1 LSKAKDNNNI
11 ELTKETQVIESRKI
25 LEKIEDGRNRVKKDE
40 RMLKNNF
47 YSRFIQK
54 NNLGEKFKNIMEE
67 EGFDEIII
75 DISDLLPDDINKIQV
90 ENKFIYLDKSLIE
103 DNLERIK
110 DYKNKKKD

>member
-1 LSKAKDNNNI
+1 MIFIKKANVVQSK
-11 ELTKETQVIESRKI
+11 KI
-25 LEKIEDGRNRVKKDE
+25 LEKIEDGRNRVKNEE

-75 DISDLLPDDINKIQV
+75 DVSDLLPDNIDKIQV

-103 DNLERIK
+103 DNLKRIK
-110 DYKNKKKD
+110 DYKKKD